1 MLILRL
7 VNILTGVF
15 WAGTI
20 FFMAFYLEPSA
31 RAAGPDAAKVMGG
44 IQKRGLMTVLPSI
57 ALLTILSG
65 IDLYRRASV
74 GFEPAWIRSSIG
86 ITYGIGAVASIIAL
100 SIGFFIMRS
109 ATMAAGRLAAN
120 LPTTSDDAEQQRMQ
134 AQIQHL
140 RTRSRTALRMVA
152 ALLGVAVITMAVGR
166 YM

>member
-1 MLILRL
+1 MVILRL
-7 VNILTGVF
+7 LHIFTGVF

-44 IQKRGLMTVLPSI
+44 IQKRGLMTVVPI
-57 ALLTILSG
+57 MALLTILSG
-65 IDLYRRASV
+65 VDLYRRVSV
-74 GFEPAWIRSSIG
+74 GFEPAWIHSRVG
-86 ITYGIGAVASIIAL
+86 LTYGIGGVASIVAL

-120 LPTTSDDAEQQRMQ
+120 LPTISDEAERQRTQ
-134 AQIQHL
+134 GQIQQL
-140 RTRSRTALRMVA
+140 RGRSRTALRIVA

-166 YM
+166 YV